1 MRPSLLI
8 ACLLTF
14 MTGTLWSQADEPQW
28 LATVNG
34 DLGNLAFSSEAEK
47 INILSAGLVLSSS
60 YDDNAFSTNT
70 NRVGNVSYQVSPSIS
85 ITEARR
91 RVFWMF
97 NYNPGFDWNQRLSQ
111 RYSASHNLDFNLQ
124 YRLTERLTARIR
136 ESYLDSS
143 IAFTDINEN
152 SLLPGGNILQQP
164 NQSMITPLA
173 KRITSVTSLDLIEQ
187 IGEGTSVGASGKF
200 NKLNYHESGT
210 VSSIP
215 LFNNESWSA
224 SAFYNHNLS
233 PRHAIGVTY
242 SLQKIATFGQ
252 IREHVETQSVMLFY
266 TVKPTSS
273 MKLSFFAGPNRTTVN
288 DKFMLMFGPFLFPVS
303 RTHSQ
308 WLVDEGMTF
317 AWQAQR
323 NSAELNFIHHVTDG
337 GGLTGAVQLYGVTAG
352 FRRQL
357 SAAWTADLGLN
368 YGQNH
373 PLGRAYGNAF
383 SNAMGTIGVDRK
395 LGDHLTAGIRY
406 GRGTK
411 TYASTSVSSYG
422 NSANHNWAWITVA
435 YHFSRPLGR

>member
-14 MTGTLWSQADEPQW
+14 MAGTLWSQADEPQW

-47 INILSAGLVLSSS
+47 VNILSAGLVLSSG
-60 YDDNAFSTNT
+60 YDDNAFSTST

-91 RVFWMF
+91 RVFWVF
-97 NYNPGFDWNQRLSQ
+97 SYNPGFYWTQRSSQ
-111 RYSASHNLDFNLQ
+111 RYSVSHDLDFNLQ
-124 YRLTERLTARIR
+124 YRLAERLTARIR

-143 IAFTDINEN
+143 TAFTGINEN
-152 SLLPGGNILQQP
+152 SLLPGGNALHQP
-164 NQSMITPLA
+164 NQSVITPLA
-173 KRITSVTSLDLIEQ
+173 KQIANVTSLDLIDQ
-187 IGEGTSVGASGKF
+187 IGEGTSVGVSGNF

-210 VSSIP
+210 ISSAS
-215 LFNNESWSA
+215 LFSNESWSA
-224 SAFYNHNLS
+224 SAFYNHSLS
-233 PRHAIGVTY
+233 PRHSIGVTY
-242 SLQKIATFGQ
+242 SLQKIVTFGQ
-252 IREHVETQSVMLFY
+252 IREHVDTHSVTLFY
-266 TVKPTSS
+266 TLKPTSS
-273 MKLSFFAGPNRTTVN
+273 TKLSFFAGPNRTTVN
-288 DKFMLMFGPFLFPVS
+288 DKFILVFGPFLFPIS
-303 RTHSQ
+303 LTHST

-317 AWQAQR
+317 GWQGQR

-337 GGLTGAVQLYGVTAG
+337 GGLTGAVQLYAVTGG

-357 SAAWTADLGLN
+357 SAAWTADIGLN
-368 YGQNH
+368 YGKND

-395 LGDHLTAGIRY
+395 LGDHLTAGVRY
-406 GRGTK
+406 GRGSNSY
-411 TYASTSVSSYG
+411 TYASVSSYG